1 MRLAKLYA
9 ASLCVA
15 CLASGC
21 GDGKG
26 KDAPPQPTVESHSV
40 VVFPKASPMLDQIV
54 SVPVEPRR
62 ELCLRFNGRLV
73 WNEDRTAR
81 VFSPFG
87 GRVES
92 IAVRPGARVVRGQAL
107 AVLAAP
113 ELGIAQAE
121 ARKAENDSS
130 LAQKNLERI
139 RELAQAG
146 VAPAKDL
153 QAAEAEVVRAAAER
167 ARASARLK
175 LYGGADTVDQRLAL
189 RSPVTGVVVERNL
202 NPGQELRPD
211 SQGDKPLFVVSDPSQ
226 LWFLLDVSEQDV
238 AQVKPGTEVKLS
250 TASLG
255 EERVSGR
262 VRQVAELVD
271 PQTRTVKVRGVVEA
285 ADQRLKAEMF
295 SVAELRL
302 PAPGGYL
309 VPTRAVY
316 LRGEQHFVFVE
327 EGGGRYARRAIVP
340 GPIGDGYQAVL
351 GGIAANDKVVVDG
364 NLLLERLLAS
374 KD

>member
-1 MRLAKLYA
+1 MSSVKLTVA
-9 ASLCVA
+9 ALCA
-15 CLASGC
+15 AFLASGC
-21 GDGKG
+21 RDE
-26 KDAPPQPTVESHSV
+26 KDKDPPPQPTVESHSIL
-40 VVFPKASPMLDQIV
+40 VFPKASPMLEQITA
-54 SVPVEPRR
+54 VPVEARR
-62 ELCLRFNGRLV
+62 DLTLRFNGRLV
-73 WNEDRTAR
+73 WNEERTAR
-81 VFSPFG
+81 VFAPFG
-87 GRVES
+87 GRVQS
-92 IAVRPGARVVRGQAL
+92 IAVRPGERVGRGQVL

-113 ELGIAQAE
+113 ELGVAQAE
-121 ARKAENDSS
+121 ARKAENDYS

-153 QAAEAEVVRAAAER
+153 QAAEGEVVRTGAER

-175 LYGGADTVDQRLAL
+175 LYGKTDTFDQQLAL

-211 SQGDKPLFVVSDPSQ
+211 TQGDKPLFVVSDPAQ

-238 AQVKPGTEVKLS
+238 AQVKPGLEVKLS

-255 EERVSGR
+255 EERVRGR
-262 VRQVAELVD
+262 VLHVAELVD
-271 PQTRTVKVRGVVEA
+271 PNTRTVKVRGLVEA
-285 ADQRLKAEMF
+285 SDERLKAEMF
-295 SVAELRL
+295 TVAELRL
-302 PAPGGYL
+302 PAAGGYL

-316 LRGEQHFVFVE
+316 LRGEQYFVFVD

-340 GPIGDGYQAVL
+340 GPISEGCQAVL
-351 GGIAANDKVVVDG
+351 GGVAANESVVVDG